1 MEKESF
7 KYFAFISYSHKD
19 KKIAKRLQRR
29 LESYHLPASVQKSYP
44 ELPKKLSPIFID
56 ESNLVAKGTLKAA
69 LQANLDSSKYL
80 IVICS
85 PNSAKSEYVNE
96 EVDYFIK
103 SGRIT
108 QIIPLIVDGTPHSE
122 DAAMECFTHALLAL
136 PRENEIPGIDL
147 KKFGR
152 RDAFLRVIA
161 TMLGLDLDS
170 FISNEARERKR
181 KIMIFTPIA
190 AALVIAVGMLAWSS
204 FNYFNFFSEDHPSAQ
219 FTIGLKYHINK
230 DYLKAFEWCQKAAEN
245 GDTNAQTYIGNMY
258 YYGDGVEQDYAKAME
273 WHQKA
278 AWNGNASAQNNLG
291 YLYEKGL
298 GVKKNYKKA
307 IEWYEKA
314 AAQGHKDAQARLKE
328 LNNQ

>member
-1 MEKESF
+1 M
-7 KYFAFISYSHKD
+7 
-19 KKIAKRLQRR
+19 
-29 LESYHLPASVQKSYP
+29 PASVQKTYP
-44 ELPKKLSPIFID
+44 DLPKKLSPIFID
-56 ESNLVAKGTLKAA
+56 ESNLVAKGTLKTA

-85 PNSAKSEYVNE
+85 PNSAKSEYVND

-103 SGRIT
+103 SGRAE
-108 QIIPLIVDGTPHSE
+108 QIIPLIVDGEPHAE

-136 PRENEIPGIDL
+136 PRENEILGIDL

-219 FTIGLKYHINK
+219 FAL
-230 DYLKAFEWCQKAAEN
+230 
-245 GDTNAQTYIGNMY
+245 GNTFY
-258 YYGDGVEQDYAKAME
+258 YKQDYAQALE
-273 WHQKA
+273 W
-278 AWNGNASAQNNLG
+278 
-291 YLYEKGL
+291 
-298 GVKKNYKKA
+298 YKKA
-307 IEWYEKA
+307 ADNGDAIAQYNIGSLYE
-314 AAQGHKDAQARLKE
+314 
-328 LNNQ
+328 